1 MPKLIIAII
10 IPLLIGAI
18 SGFFT
23 SESVIGW
30 YSTLVKPTYNPP
42 NWIFAPVWTTLYI
55 LMGIAHY
62 LVWNNSEKQPQVKRT
77 AIIFYFIQL
86 LLNFLWS
93 FLFFNQHQP
102 GWAFIDI
109 LLLFAMILLTIIWF
123 RKISAVAAWLLV
135 PYLCWVGF
143 AAWLNYSLWSLN

>member
-23 SESVIGW
+23 SESVSGW
-30 YSTLVKPTYNPP
+30 YTTLVKPSYNPP

-62 LVWNNSEKQPQVKRT
+62 LVWNKPEKQPHVKKT

-86 LLNFLWS
+86 SLNFLWS

-109 LLLFAMILLTIIWF
+109 LLLFGMILLTIIWF
-123 RKISAVAAWLLV
+123 RKISPVAAWLLL

-143 AAWLNYSLWSLN
+143 AAILNYSIRTLN

>member
-10 IPLLIGAI
+10 IPLLVGAI

-23 SESVIGW
+23 SESVNGW
-30 YSTLVKPTYNPP
+30 FTYLVKPSFNPP

-62 LVWNNSEKQPQVKRT
+62 LVWNNPDKQPQVKRT

-86 LLNFLWS
+86 SLNFLWS
-93 FLFFNQHQP
+93 FLFFNLHQP

-109 LLLFAMILLTIIWF
+109 LLMFGMILLTIIWF
-123 RKISAVAAWLLV
+123 RKISAVAAWLMV

-143 AAWLNYSLWSLN
+143 AAILNYSIWTLN

>member
-10 IPLLIGAI
+10 IPLLVGAI

-23 SESVIGW
+23 SESVNGW
-30 YSTLVKPTYNPP
+30 FTYLVKPSFNPP

-62 LVWNNSEKQPQVKRT
+62 LVWNNPDKESQVKRT

-86 LLNFLWS
+86 SLNFLWS
-93 FLFFNQHQP
+93 LLFFNLHQP

-109 LLLFAMILLTIIWF
+109 LLMFGMILLTIIWF
-123 RKISAVAAWLLV
+123 RKISAVAAWLMV

-143 AAWLNYSLWSLN
+143 AAILNYSIWTLN

>member
-10 IPLLIGAI
+10 IPLLVGAI

-23 SESVIGW
+23 SESVNGW
-30 YSTLVKPTYNPP
+30 FTYLVKPSFNPP

-62 LVWNNSEKQPQVKRT
+62 LVWNNPDKQPQVKRT

-86 LLNFLWS
+86 SLNFLWS
-93 FLFFNQHQP
+93 LLFFNLHQP

-109 LLLFAMILLTIIWF
+109 LLMFGMILLTIIWF
-123 RKISAVAAWLLV
+123 RKISAVAAWLMV

-143 AAWLNYSLWSLN
+143 AAILNYSIWTLN